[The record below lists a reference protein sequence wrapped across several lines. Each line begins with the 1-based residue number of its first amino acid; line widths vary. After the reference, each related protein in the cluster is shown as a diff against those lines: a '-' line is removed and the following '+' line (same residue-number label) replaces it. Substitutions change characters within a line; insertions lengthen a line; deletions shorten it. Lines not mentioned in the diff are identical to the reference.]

1 MKQITAV
8 AARPGDDSG
17 RVTRRK
23 ALHVPQPSIKAA
35 SSSSRGT
42 LSKYGFIIQI
52 TSARL
57 KVR

>member
-8 AARPGDDSG
+8 AARPGADSG
-17 RVTRRK
+17 SVTRRK
-23 ALHVPQPSIKAA
+23 ASQTPQPSIQAA

-42 LSKYGFIIQI
+42 LSKNGCIIQM